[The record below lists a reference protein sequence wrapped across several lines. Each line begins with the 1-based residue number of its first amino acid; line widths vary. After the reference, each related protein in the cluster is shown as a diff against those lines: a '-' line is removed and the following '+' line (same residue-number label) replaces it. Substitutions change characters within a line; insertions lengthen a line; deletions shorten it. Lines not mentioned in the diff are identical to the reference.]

1 MAESKLYYFLKC
13 NKEVAKFKLD
23 LFDLKSSQFF
33 LHPSNSQKLVGM
45 HKGFP
50 GGSISKESVYN
61 AEDLG
66 SNPGSG
72 SPGEGTGY
80 PLQYSCLENSMDR
93 EPGRLQ
99 SMESQRVG
107 HD

>member
-1 MAESKLYYFLKC
+1 M
-13 NKEVAKFKLD
+13 D

-33 LHPSNSQKLVGM
+33 LHASNSQTLVGM

-61 AEDLG
+61 ADLG

-72 SPGEGTGY
+72 RSPGEGTGY
-80 PLQYSCLENSMDR
+80 PLQYSWLENSMDR
-93 EPGRLQ
+93 EPGRL
-99 SMESQRVG
+99 
-107 HD
+107 

>member
-1 MAESKLYYFLKC
+1 M
-13 NKEVAKFKLD
+13 D
-23 LFDLKSSQFF
+23 LFDLKISQFF
-33 LHPSNSQKLVGM
+33 LHASNSQTLVGM
-45 HKGFP
+45 HEGFP
-50 GGSISKESVYN
+50 GGSISKASAYN
-61 AEDLG
+61 AEDLS

-72 SPGEGTGY
+72 ITPGEGTGY
-80 PLQYSCLENSMDR
+80 PLQYFCLENSMDR